1 MLFRNLK
8 TDNGVHSVDFC
19 GRMRYHYSV
28 MRINRYLAE
37 CGVDS
42 RRKCERYVIDG
53 RVTVNGRTVT
63 DLAAQIS
70 PRDSVAVDGKKVTPV
85 AKHVYLI
92 MNKPKGCVTTVS
104 DDRGR
109 KTVLDIVRGD
119 YPDTRLFP
127 VGRLDYDTEG
137 LLILTTDGD
146 LCNRLTHPSSEI
158 EKVYSAKVEGEVSE
172 SELAAIRRG
181 VEIDGKKTKKCRAV
195 LVGYD
200 RKTNHSSVEVAI
212 TEGMNREVRKM
223 FEAVGRHVT
232 FLKRVAIGD
241 LRLRGVD
248 RGSYRKMT
256 AEEIDY
262 LKNV

>member
-1 MLFRNLK
+1 
-8 TDNGVHSVDFC
+8 
-19 GRMRYHYSV
+19 

-37 CGVDS
+37 CGLAS
-42 RRKCERYVIDG
+42 RRKCEEFVTEG
-53 RVTVNGRTVT
+53 RVTVNGKVIT
-63 DLAAQIS
+63 DLSTQIEAGDVVTVGGKRVS
-70 PRDSVAVDGKKVTPV
+70 PVS
-85 AKHVYLI
+85 KHVYL
-92 MNKPKGCVTTVS
+92 MLNKPKGCVTTVS

-109 KTVLDIVRGD
+109 KTVMDIVRAD

-158 EKVYSAKVEGEVSE
+158 EKVYTAKTEGRVTEDDLA
-172 SELAAIRRG
+172 ELRRG
-181 VEIDGKKTKKCRAV
+181 VVLGDGKKTGKCRAY
-195 LVGYD
+195 LLAYD
-200 RKTNHSSVEVAI
+200 SKTNISTVEVAI
-212 TEGMNREVRKM
+212 KEGMNREVRRM
-223 FEAVGRHVT
+223 FEAIGKNVV

-248 RGSYRKMT
+248 RGSYRKLT
-256 AEEIDY
+256 REEVEY

>member
-1 MLFRNLK
+1 
-8 TDNGVHSVDFC
+8 
-19 GRMRYHYSV
+19 

-37 CGVDS
+37 CGLAS
-42 RRKCERYVIDG
+42 RRKCEKFVTDG
-53 RVTVNGRTVT
+53 MVTVNGKTVT
-63 DLAAQIS
+63 DLSAQVGE
-70 PRDSVAVDGKKVTPV
+70 RDVVTVGGKRVRPV
-85 AKHVYLI
+85 AKHVYLV

-104 DDRGR
+104 DDKGR
-109 KTVLDIVRGD
+109 RTVMDIVRKD

-146 LCNRLTHPSSEI
+146 LCNRLTHPRSEI
-158 EKVYSAKVEGEVSE
+158 EKVYSARVEGEVTE
-172 SELAAIRRG
+172 AELDKLRAG
-181 VEIDGKKTKKCRAV
+181 VELDGKRTGKCRAT

-200 RKTNHSSVEVAI
+200 KRTKQTTVEIAI
-212 TEGMNREVRKM
+212 REGMNREVRRM
-223 FEAVGRHVT
+223 FEAIGKNVA

-248 RGSYRKMT
+248 RGSYRKLT
-256 AEEIDY
+256 PEEVDY

>member
-1 MLFRNLK
+1 
-8 TDNGVHSVDFC
+8 
-19 GRMRYHYSV
+19 

-37 CGVDS
+37 CGLAS
-42 RRKCERYVIDG
+42 RRKCEEFVTEG
-53 RVTVNGRTVT
+53 RVTVNGKVVT
-63 DLAAQIS
+63 DLSTQVETGDVVTVGGKRVS
-70 PRDSVAVDGKKVTPV
+70 PVS
-85 AKHVYLI
+85 KHVYL
-92 MNKPKGCVTTVS
+92 MLNKPKGCVTTVS

-109 KTVLDIVRGD
+109 KTVMDIVRAD

-158 EKVYSAKVEGEVSE
+158 EKVYTAKTEGRVTEE
-172 SELAAIRRG
+172 DLAALRRG
-181 VEIDGKKTKKCRAV
+181 VVLSDGKKTGKCRAY
-195 LVGYD
+195 LLAYD
-200 RKTNHSSVEVAI
+200 STANISTVEVAI
-212 TEGMNREVRKM
+212 KEGMNREVRRM
-223 FEAVGRHVT
+223 FEAIGKNVV

-248 RGSYRKMT
+248 RGSYRKLT
-256 AEEIDY
+256 REEVEY

>member
-1 MLFRNLK
+1 
-8 TDNGVHSVDFC
+8 
-19 GRMRYHYSV
+19 

-37 CGVDS
+37 CGLAS
-42 RRKCERYVIDG
+42 RRKCEEFVTEG
-53 RVTVNGRTVT
+53 RVTVNGKVIT
-63 DLAAQIS
+63 DLSTQIEAGDVVTVGGKRVS
-70 PRDSVAVDGKKVTPV
+70 PVS
-85 AKHVYLI
+85 KHVYL
-92 MNKPKGCVTTVS
+92 MLNKPKGCVTTVS

-109 KTVLDIVRGD
+109 KTVMDIVRAD

-158 EKVYSAKVEGEVSE
+158 EKVYTAKTEGRVTEDDLA
-172 SELAAIRRG
+172 ELRRG
-181 VEIDGKKTKKCRAV
+181 VVLGDGKKTGKCRAY
-195 LVGYD
+195 LLSYD
-200 RKTNHSSVEVAI
+200 SKTNISTVEVAI
-212 TEGMNREVRKM
+212 KEGMNREVRRM
-223 FEAVGRHVT
+223 FEAIGKNVV

-248 RGSYRKMT
+248 RGSYRKLT
-256 AEEIDY
+256 REEVEY

>member
-1 MLFRNLK
+1 
-8 TDNGVHSVDFC
+8 
-19 GRMRYHYSV
+19 

-37 CGVDS
+37 CGLAS
-42 RRKCERYVIDG
+42 RRKCEEFVIRG
-53 RVTVNGRTVT
+53 EVSVNGSVVT
-63 DLAAQIS
+63 DLAAQVSRADVVTVGGRRVS
-70 PRDSVAVDGKKVTPV
+70 PVSG
-85 AKHVYLI
+85 HVYLM

-109 KTVLDIVRGD
+109 KTVLDIVRAD

-158 EKVYSAKVEGEVSE
+158 EKLYSAKVEGRVTDDD
-172 SELAAIRRG
+172 LAAIRRG
-181 VEIDGKKTKKCRAV
+181 IVLDGKKTGKSRAR
-195 LVGYD
+195 LVSYD
-200 RKTNHSSVEVAI
+200 AKTNVSTVEVAI
-212 TEGMNREVRKM
+212 KEGMNREIRRM
-223 FEAVGRHVT
+223 FESLGKSVR

-248 RGSYRKMT
+248 RGSYRKLT
-256 AEEIDY
+256 REEVEY
-262 LKNV
+262 LKNM